1 MMCLMMS
8 LTMFASGHVDSMRI
22 VTVNITRNSG
32 RFKSEDEYA
41 EKSIKPESR
50 TYILL

>member
-8 LTMFASGHVDSMRI
+8 LTMFASGHIDSMRI
-22 VTVNITRNSG
+22 VTVNVTRNSG
-32 RFKSEDEYA
+32 RFKSEDEYV
-41 EKSIKPESR
+41 EKSIQPEAM